1 MTNKIQFADKINQL
15 SKGNHRKQQG
25 AALLVS
31 LVMIF
36 ILSLLGLTSM
46 RSSTLETRM
55 AANSIEKDITFQ
67 AADSASEIVLQVE
80 QNLANVIC
88 SDTPTQ
94 TQITNINHDEKLET
108 EAEVSYGG
116 ETVAVGY
123 SLDSGFSALRFTATG
138 TSTMTATGTAT
149 SITQGVM
156 ILAAK
161 GNGGGC

>member
-1 MTNKIQFADKINQL
+1 MISPLQNFNSQRPLTSSHYQ
-15 SKGNHRKQQG
+15 KQQG

-31 LVMIF
+31 MIMIF

-67 AADSASEIVLQVE
+67 AADSASEIVLDDE
-80 QNLANVIC
+80 QNLADVIC
-88 SDTPTQ
+88 TDVPME
-94 TQITNINHDEKLET
+94 TQINNINHGEVIDT
-108 EAEVSYGG
+108 VAHVSYGG
-116 ETVAVGY
+116 ESIAVGY

-138 TSTMTATGTAT
+138 TSTMTETGTST

-156 ILAAK
+156 VLAAK

>member
-1 MTNKIQFADKINQL
+1 MTNSIRQKKNQHYL
-15 SKGNHRKQQG
+15 TGLHYQKQQG

-80 QNLANVIC
+80 QNLADVIC
-88 SDTPTQ
+88 TDTPMQ
-94 TQITNINHDEKLET
+94 TEITNINHDETLET
-108 EAEVSYGG
+108 HAEVAYGG

-138 TSTMTATGTAT
+138 TSTMTETGTST
-149 SITQGVM
+149 SITQG
-156 ILAAK
+156 ILILGAK

>member
-1 MTNKIQFADKINQL
+1 MTNSIRNINNKRYLTGVQQQ
-15 SKGNHRKQQG
+15 KQQG

-55 AANSIEKDITFQ
+55 ASNSIEKDITFQ
-67 AADSASEIVLQVE
+67 AADSASEIVLEVE
-80 QNLANVIC
+80 QNLADVIC
-88 SDTPTQ
+88 TDTPMQ
-94 TQITNINHDEKLET
+94 TQITNINHDENLQT
-108 EAEVSYGG
+108 VAEVAYGG
-116 ETVAVGY
+116 ESVAVGY

-138 TSTMTATGTAT
+138 TSTMTETGTST

-156 ILAAK
+156 ILGAK